1 MSLLLNAVFHHS
13 LLMIP
18 QQEIPGKMPAAYVMR
33 HPVTGGVEVWWSP
46 CPSRE
51 CPDDEELDIII
62 DQCLDHCI
70 LHEQNPKVERV
81 QPPTDNPVLVMDDPE
96 YDNLNL
102 HVSKNKKGPNGKV
115 IGGSSTTEMYT
126 ESKII
131 SYKKDILQKKMFF
144 LF

>member
-1 MSLLLNAVFHHS
+1 MSLILNAVFHHS
-13 LLMIP
+13 LLIIP

-33 HPVTGGVEVWWSP
+33 HPETRSVEVWWSP

-62 DQCLDHCI
+62 DQCLDHCL

-102 HVSKNKKGPNGKV
+102 HVSKNKKALNSVKV
-115 IGGSSTTEMYT
+115 GSSSTTEAYT
-126 ESKII
+126 EGKQFI
-131 SYKKDILQKKMFF
+131 
-144 LF
+144 